1 MADTDTEKD
10 ITKEQYETIANI
22 ITAVGTETAGG
33 SAKERAASLKKT
45 LDNQAELL
53 KVFRGGIPVDL
64 GTADKKAIMSAAQT
78 AGIDVTEKQEDSA
91 EDTQRF
97 LVNLAFKAKRE
108 DLKAAKLK
116 AKEDENLTKQ
126 AGLHMK
132 GLWMDATNKITNG
145 ILDLKENIAK
155 NTDISNLSSAFSQE
169 MSILSMAFQ
178 GIMEAP
184 GMKLIVASIKYI
196 AAWIAKAAWPMIQ
209 RFYMMMVKDRI
220 KRKVAQQA
228 GTFHGFFDRMKSF
241 LSFGILHP
249 EEKIKTL
256 AEGAPKTE
264 AAEEAVDKGV
274 KLTKKQAEEK
284 ISKGLQALAAEEA
297 AEEAEKA
304 AKESKKIPGVLSKIG
319 GLFKTMGDKL
329 LGQVYKLYIN
339 VNSFFTGQDAKGMT
353 KAQKAFRKTRIMFQ
367 RRLSLF
373 TRGFRDLG
381 KSLLKSAKS
390 KTIGKNG
397 LFTKASKAFT
407 KALQAISMAMAG
419 FSAAVMAKVAIVL
432 SIIAVV
438 VILGIYLSRNIEKI
452 RVNFKKAVDK
462 FKNAFTKVSNWFKD
476 LGEDIWYSI
485 KMLGARIKDGFA
497 SMANKVITK
506 LNKIPGVDIEKWDT
520 GNVEKLEGEHE
531 DVLAGRIDR
540 DQKLLREYKALSVER
555 GKQLEDA
562 AKADADRK
570 AEKDAGTVGG
580 NQQVNT
586 SIQTDAREVHMS
598 SESTQPT
605 DFIGMRANMALDG

>member
-132 GLWMDATNKITNG
+132 GLWMDATQKITNG
-145 ILDLKENIAK
+145 LLDIRENIAK
-155 NTDISNLSSAFSQE
+155 NTDISNLTGAFSQE
-169 MSILSMAFQ
+169 MSMLSMAFS
-178 GIMEAP
+178 GLMEAP

-196 AAWIAKAAWPMIQ
+196 AAWIAKAMWPMIQ

-220 KRKVAQQA
+220 KRKVA
-228 GTFHGFFDRMKSF
+228 K
-241 LSFGILHP
+241 
-249 EEKIKTL
+249 
-256 AEGAPKTE
+256 AEGTYHNIFKR
-264 AAEEAVDKGV
+264 AAMFFGYKGHIED
-274 KLTKKQAEEK
+274 LEDPDTKKSITEK
-284 ISKGLQALAAEEA
+284 R
-297 AEEAEKA
+297 
-304 AKESKKIPGVLSKIG
+304 KESKKTKIADQETAMWKEKEDAEGKEKKAWQNLGEKGTPDMFPETLWQKISRKFYEIGDNIKTGAGKLAGVIKGIFVNKETGKLTKVG
-319 GLFKTMGDKL
+319 KVFK
-329 LGQVYKLYIN
+329 
-339 VNSFFTGQDAKGMT
+339 
-353 KAQKAFRKTRIMFQ
+353 
-367 RRLSLF
+367 
-373 TRGFRDLG
+373 
-381 KSLLKSAKS
+381 
-390 KTIGKNG
+390 
-397 LFTKASKAFT
+397 KASGLFT
-407 KALQAISMAMAG
+407 KALQAISLAMAG
-419 FSAAVMAKVAIVL
+419 FTAAIMAKVAIVL
-432 SIIAVV
+432 LIIAAV
-438 VILGIYLSRNIEKI
+438 VILGIYISRNIEKI

-540 DQKLLREYKALSVER
+540 DQKLLGEYKALSVER

-562 AKADADRK
+562 AKADAERK
-570 AEKDAGTVGG
+570 ADKDAIPEGG

>member
-132 GLWMDATNKITNG
+132 GLWMDATQKITNG
-145 ILDLKENIAK
+145 LLDIRENIAK
-155 NTDISNLSSAFSQE
+155 NTDISNLTGAFSQE
-169 MSILSMAFQ
+169 MSMLSMAFQ
-178 GIMEAP
+178 GVMEAP

-196 AAWIAKAAWPMIQ
+196 AAWIAKAMWPMIQ

-220 KRKVAQQA
+220 KRKVA
-228 GTFHGFFDRMKSF
+228 K
-241 LSFGILHP
+241 
-249 EEKIKTL
+249 
-256 AEGAPKTE
+256 AEGTYHNIFKR
-264 AAEEAVDKGV
+264 AAMFFGYKGHIED
-274 KLTKKQAEEK
+274 LEDPDTKKSITEK
-284 ISKGLQALAAEEA
+284 R
-297 AEEAEKA
+297 
-304 AKESKKIPGVLSKIG
+304 KESKKTKIADQETAMWKEKEDAEG
-319 GLFKTMGDKL
+319 KEKKAWQNLGEKGTPDMFPETLWQKISRKFYEIGDNIKTGAGKLAGAVKGIFINKDTNELTKVGKFFKDAKDLFLRGLQLLVKSFKNAAKAIGRVVKRFAIVMAQFLFQVGLF
-329 LGQVYKLYIN
+329 I
-339 VNSFFTGQDAKGMT
+339 VNMIVAI
-353 KAQKAFRKTRIMFQ
+353 A
-367 RRLSLF
+367 
-373 TRGFRDLG
+373 GFIVANLP
-381 KSLLKSAKS
+381 LIALIALVVL
-390 KTIGKNG
+390 IAVG
-397 LFTKASKAFT
+397 LFFLIK
-407 KALQAISMAMAG
+407 
-419 FSAAVMAKVAIVL
+419 
-432 SIIAVV
+432 
-438 VILGIYLSRNIEKI
+438 YLMDNWEKI
-452 RVNFKKAVDK
+452 KVRFNKAVDK
-462 FKNAFTKVSNWFKD
+462 FKQAFTKMSNWFTD
-476 LGEDIWYSI
+476 LGEDIVYKI
-485 KMLGARIKDGFA
+485 KWLIAKIKDGIA

-506 LNKIPGVDIEKWDT
+506 LNKIPGVNIEKWDAGRT
-520 GNVEKLEGEHE
+520 EKLEGEHE
-531 DVLAGRIDR
+531 NKLAGRIDH
-540 DQKLLREYKALSVER
+540 DQKLLGEYKALSVER

-562 AKADADRK
+562 AKADAERK
-570 AEKDAGTVGG
+570 ADKDAIPEGG

>member
-1 MADTDTEKD
+1 MADEEK
-10 ITKEQYETIANI
+10 KKQIANI
-22 ITAVGTETAGG
+22 AEAVYDPERTG
-33 SAKERAASLKKT
+33 SKKERAAQLKKT
-45 LDNQAELL
+45 LDHQEELL
-53 KVFRGGIPVDL
+53 RVFENGIPVGL
-64 GTADKKAIMSAAQT
+64 ETADKKAIVAAAQQ

-91 EDTQRF
+91 AQNERYLLQ
-97 LVNLAFKAKRE
+97 LAFKAKMERIKE
-108 DLKAAKLK
+108 AKLK

-132 GLWMDATNKITNG
+132 GLWMEATNKITNG
-145 ILDLKENIAK
+145 LLDIRENIAK
-155 NTDISNLSSAFSQE
+155 NTDISNLSGAISQE
-169 MSILSMAFQ
+169 MSTLSMAFS
-178 GIMEAP
+178 GLMEAP
-184 GMKLIVASIKYI
+184 GMKIIVAGIKYI
-196 AAWIAKAAWPMIQ
+196 SAWIAKAMWPMIQ

-220 KRKVAQQA
+220 KRKVAQEA

-241 LSFGILHP
+241 WTLGKLGH
-249 EEKIKTL
+249 EDKIKTL
-256 AEGAPKTE
+256 AEGTPKTE
-264 AAEEAVDKGV
+264 AVKDVADKGV
-274 KLTKKQAEEK
+274 KLTKEQASEK
-284 ISKGLQALAAEEA
+284 LKKDLQALAAKET

-319 GLFKTMGDKL
+319 GLFKTMGEKL
-329 LGQVYKLYIN
+329 LVSTYKLYIS

-397 LFTKASKAFT
+397 LFTKAAKAFRT
-407 KALQAISMAMAG
+407 AMTAISMAMAG

-432 SIIAVV
+432 LIVV
-438 VILGIYLSRNIEKI
+438 GIFFLIRYLMQNWEK
-452 RVNFKKAVDK
+452 VKVKFNMAVDK
-462 FKNAFTKVSNWFKD
+462 FKQAFTKVSNWFKD
-476 LGEDIWYSI
+476 LGEDIVYKI
-485 KMLGARIKDGFA
+485 KWVIAKIKDGIA

-506 LNKIPGVDIEKWDT
+506 LNKIPGVNIEKWDAGRT
-520 GNVEKLEGEHE
+520 EKLEGERE
-531 DVLAGRIDR
+531 DVLGGRIDR
-540 DQKLLREYKALSVER
+540 DQKLLGEYKALSVER

-562 AKADADRK
+562 AKADAERK
-570 AEKDAGTVGG
+570 ADKDAVPEGG